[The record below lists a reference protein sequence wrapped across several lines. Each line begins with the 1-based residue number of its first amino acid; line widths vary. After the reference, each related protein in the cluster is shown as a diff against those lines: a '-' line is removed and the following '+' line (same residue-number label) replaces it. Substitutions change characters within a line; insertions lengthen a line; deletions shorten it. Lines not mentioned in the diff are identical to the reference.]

1 VDLPFFILKTERMK
15 RHEKTNSGKSS
26 GRILYGEE
34 GCENVRQQNK
44 AKSGKEKLDDPT
56 FFDELRK
63 TRRDYGI
70 RKAKISNDVSRRRIA
85 KLVLDCFLRYHP
97 LQYSLCVDDFQI
109 LGTLLE
115 STIYQELNNLSL
127 ICKEPID
134 EEIRLVKEAKMSKK
148 EAQQWA
154 LKLTSG
160 IQDLS
165 EDLDTNAKYLINT
178 IIEVLRGEKDNG
190 TRRAKTSKSIS
201 RKIDNIGDTSGTIR
215 L

>member
-1 VDLPFFILKTERMK
+1 MEQSDN
-15 RHEKTNSGKSS
+15 H
-26 GRILYGEE
+26 
-34 GCENVRQQNK
+34 
-44 AKSGKEKLDDPT
+44 

-63 TRRDYGI
+63 ARRDYGI

-97 LQYSLCVDDFQI
+97 LQYSLCVDDFQV
-109 LGTLLE
+109 LGALIE
-115 STIYQELNNLSL
+115 SAIYQELNNLSL

-134 EEIRLVKEAKMSKK
+134 EEVRLAKETKMSRR

-160 IQDLS
+160 IEDLS
-165 EDLDTNAKYLINT
+165 EDLDANAKSLIDR
-178 IIEVLRGEKDNG
+178 IVQILKGEKDNG
-190 TRRAKTSKSIS
+190 TGRTKTRKSIS
-201 RKIDNIGDTSGTIR
+201 RKIDNIGDTPGIIR